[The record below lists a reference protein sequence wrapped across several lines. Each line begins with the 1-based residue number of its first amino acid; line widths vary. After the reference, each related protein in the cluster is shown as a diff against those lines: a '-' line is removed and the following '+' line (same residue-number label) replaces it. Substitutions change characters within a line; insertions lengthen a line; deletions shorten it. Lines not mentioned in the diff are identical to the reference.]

1 MSLFRSRKVRTVNL
15 AVNKSLSQ
23 FVGYAQK
30 EIAFYAVLV
39 APAVGDR
46 YEKFQFQI
54 LCASCVMGASNS
66 DVFVMRYLRLPLLV
80 NGLISRGFFFAGV
93 EEGRIP
99 ASVCELAEEP
109 LCPLL
114 DGVIYG
120 EGWRFRA
127 CRGC

>member
-80 NGLISRGFFFAGV
+80 NGLISRGFSLRV
-93 EEGRIP
+93 LKRD
-99 ASVCELAEEP
+99 ASRLVSAN
-109 LCPLL
+109 
-114 DGVIYG
+114 
-120 EGWRFRA
+120 WRRSLYVH
-127 CRGC
+127 C